1 MAIPLPP
8 LRQPPRPA
16 PRPIDAVLRFFPV
29 LHVLSGAVLL
39 FSPAFFVPL
48 AFSLGL
54 ADGEHRSFETGFL
67 VTFVSGLFMF
77 FVPRG
82 RHR

>member
-16 PRPIDAVLRFFPV
+16 PRPVDAVLRLFPI

-48 AFSLGL
+48 AFSLAL
-54 ADGEHRSFETGFL
+54 ADGELADEPQVAGEHVGEGGPQ
-67 VTFVSGLFMF
+67 V
-77 FVPRG
+77 
-82 RHR
+82 